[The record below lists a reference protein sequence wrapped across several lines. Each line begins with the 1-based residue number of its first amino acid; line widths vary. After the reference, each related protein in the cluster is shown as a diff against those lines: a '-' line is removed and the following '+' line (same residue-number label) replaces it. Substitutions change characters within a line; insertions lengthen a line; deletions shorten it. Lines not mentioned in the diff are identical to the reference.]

1 MTLTNAKR
9 ALSLTVALALTAV
22 APLAA
27 ADDTVSIKLPPDLMQ
42 YQPGEGVELANAYCT
57 MCHAADYVYMQ
68 PVENKDKWV
77 AVITKM
83 QKVFGCP
90 VNDKDIDALADY
102 LTAQNALKD

>member
-1 MTLTNAKR
+1 MTQINTKR
-9 ALSLTVALALTAV
+9 GLSLFVALSLTAISPAF
-22 APLAA
+22 A

-42 YQPGEGVELANAYCT
+42 YRPGDGVELANAYCT

-90 VNDKDIDALADY
+90 VNDKDIDALAEY
-102 LTAQNALKD
+102 LAAQNAAP